1 MAFVREVKRK
11 TRAALAPALFLSL
24 VGYFAWNVIHGERGL
39 VAYAKRQEL
48 LKLKQTELAEAN
60 SEVGAWERRLAALRG
75 GRIDRDML
83 DERAR
88 AQLNLVDP
96 DDIVVPY
103 GDGKRLFR

>member
-1 MAFVREVKRK
+1 MALFREARRK
-11 TRAALAPALFLSL
+11 AVTALPPALFLSL
-24 VGYFAWNVIHGERGL
+24 VGYFVWNVVHGERGL

-48 LKLKQTELAEAN
+48 LKLKQAELVVANAERD
-60 SEVGAWERRLAALRG
+60 AWERRLGSLRG

-103 GDGKRLFR
+103 R